1 MKKRIYLIP
10 GFMCN
15 ESLWNRL
22 IPLFDD
28 SYEFIH
34 LKIPQKENFDEI
46 IEEIDKKI
54 IDDSANILGFSLG
67 GYIALYY
74 ALKYPKKVE
83 NLMVISSSCSSLS
96 QEEIK
101 KRETGLNFVKQFG
114 FKTLS
119 KKAVQA
125 ILDKSNIENIKLIK
139 QIQDMYSSLGEQNLF
154 NQIKSTLYR
163 KDLSDQLTKSTLD
176 ILFVYSLYDKLL
188 DKDSIAKVLKENK
201 NFKSKIFESTSH
213 MLTLEKPFEIKE
225 IIENWLI

>member
-46 IEEIDKKI
+46 IEEINKKI

-74 ALKYPKKVE
+74 ALKYPKKVK
-83 NLMVISSSCSSLS
+83 NLMVVSSSSTSLS

-101 KRETGLNFVKQFG
+101 KRESGLKFINQFG

-119 KKAVQA
+119 KKAIQLM
-125 ILDKSNIENIKLIK
+125 LDKSNSEDTKLIK
-139 QIQDMYSSLGEQNLF
+139 QIQNMYSSLGEENF
-154 NQIKSTLYR
+154 FSQIKSTLHR
-163 KDLSDQLTKSTLD
+163 EDLSNELSRLKVN
-176 ILFVYSLYDKLL
+176 ILFVYSIYDNLL
-188 DKDSIAKVLKENK
+188 DTDTIEKMVLKNK
-201 NFKSKIFESTSH
+201 NFKSKTFESTSH
-213 MLTLEKPFEIKE
+213 MLTLEKPLEIKE
-225 IIENWLI
+225 IIKNWFT

>member
-54 IDDSANILGFSLG
+54 IEDSANILGFSLG
-67 GYIALYY
+67 GYIALHY
-74 ALKYPKKVE
+74 ALKYPKKIE
-83 NLMVISSSCSSLS
+83 KLMLVSSSFNSLKKD
-96 QEEIK
+96 EIE
-101 KRETGLNFVKQFG
+101 KREAGLNFIKQFG

-119 KKAVQA
+119 KKAVQVM
-125 ILDKSNIENIKLIK
+125 LDKSNIENLKLIK
-139 QIQDMYSSLGEQNLF
+139 QIQDMYNSLGEENLF
-154 NQIKSTLYR
+154 SQMKSTLYR
-163 KDLSDQLTKSTLD
+163 EDLSNKLIRLNVN
-176 ILFVYSLYDKLL
+176 ILFVYSIYDNLL
-188 DKDSIAKVLKENK
+188 DTNTIEKMVLKNK
-201 NFKSKIFESTSH
+201 NFKSKTFESKSH
-213 MLTLEKPFEIKE
+213 MLTLEKPFELKE
-225 IIENWLI
+225 IIKKWFI